1 MRSCM
6 NTKYYVT
13 SMTHKWLQYPKKK
26 AILNQEKQGVCY
38 MQMKRALITFKEVQ
52 YKNAVVFYIC
62 GSMLKA
68 NGNAISKNII
78 LKL

>member
-1 MRSCM
+1 MHEYQILRHIDDPQ
-6 NTKYYVT
+6 
-13 SMTHKWLQYPKKK
+13 MTAVPKKK
-26 AILNQEKQGVCY
+26 AILNQEKQGVCIY

-68 NGNAISKNII
+68 NGNTISKNII